1 MRSAKL
7 ALPLALLLSACGA
20 TPLAPRFA
28 PPKAPG
34 DSAIARSI
42 AEAPARNERP
52 VVIGVRADK
61 PGVFAW
67 DLNGALLWELP
78 VRAEAA
84 PIVVGDVV
92 LVQESGRVAIYELA
106 HGKLLLSLDGEGKLV
121 GADGVGRTLALSLSY
136 KEGDAQRGELIF
148 VDDDSVRWKKAL
160 NQAVGTPALVGERVL
175 LPWATQRLS
184 VLSADDGS
192 ELARWSFQNTMIGQ
206 ARVEGGRVYVGQ
218 LGLLRVDAQLPR
230 HQAGPIT
237 LLAPARRS
245 LPGQPPLL
253 RDGYAPVPPANHA
266 SHKIKL
272 EWRLGE
278 GEQVE
283 GDAALLRFYRVAF
296 GLVAQRDEVR
306 WVRVFERDLVGSS
319 AHAGGAFLVDDQGSL
334 RFVDKDGATRLRV
347 ELKQPLALAIVR
359 AGSFAAPDA
368 AQALESPG
376 GSLHDQLLAAAQ
388 LEDDRIFPA
397 RAFAVQ
403 HLSRQ
408 SDPSI
413 TRELIALCS
422 RRASSK
428 NQLSTS
434 ACSELGQREGEPKDI
449 LDGLRQKASFLE
461 DTAAPPVGA
470 LAQAAAR
477 MQLKQAAPLIL
488 SHAEDPHTAASDLPA
503 LFAALEKLEYTAALP
518 QLERFVRLHH
528 AEPAGSDLAPALSAA
543 LAVLGN
549 MRAKSAR
556 GTLASVAADE
566 LALEPVRQ
574 GAKAALSLLDQ
585 PAAERETKKVP
596 AQEKAKASAPEPETD
611 PRPHALDAEAVQKVF
626 RPLQSAL
633 EHCLAADPAKPKSAR
648 VAMIVAGDGRMEG
661 FFVTPTSLQ
670 ACSDAILRTA
680 RFPETRLA
688 RQHVMQTVYAP
699 SADEAATAQKP
710 D

>member
-1 MRSAKL
+1 MRSAKF
-7 ALPLALLLSACGA
+7 ALPLAFLLSACGA

-34 DSAIARSI
+34 DSAVARSI
-42 AEAPARNERP
+42 SEAPARNERP
-52 VVIGVRADK
+52 VVVGVRADK
-61 PGVFAW
+61 PGVLAW
-67 DLNGALLWELP
+67 DLNGTLLWELP

-84 PIVVGDVV
+84 PLVVGDVV
-92 LVQESGRVAIYELA
+92 LLQEAERVAIYDLA
-106 HGKLLLSLDGEGKLV
+106 HGKLLLALDGAGKLV
-121 GADGVGRTLALSLSY
+121 GADGVGKTLALSLVY
-136 KEGDAQRGELIF
+136 KDGDAQRGELVF

-160 NQAVGTPALVGERVL
+160 IQPVGTPALVADRVL

-206 ARVEGGRVYVGQ
+206 ARVERGRVYVGQ
-218 LGLLRVDAQLPR
+218 LGLLRVDGQLPK
-230 HQAGPIT
+230 HQSGPIT
-237 LLAPARRS
+237 LLAPEKRV

-253 RDGYAPVPPANHA
+253 RDGYALVAPANHA

-272 EWRLGE
+272 EWSPGE
-278 GEQVE
+278 GEQAVE
-283 GDAALLRFYRVAF
+283 ADAALLRFYRLAF
-296 GLVAQRDEVR
+296 GLAAQRDEVR

-334 RFVDKDGATRLRV
+334 RFVDKEGATRLRV
-347 ELKQPLALAIVR
+347 ELKQPLAVATVR
-359 AGSFAAPDA
+359 AGSFVAPAA
-368 AQALESPG
+368 AQPLEAPG

-422 RRASSK
+422 RRASAK
-428 NQLSTS
+428 NPLSSS
-434 ACSELGQREGEPKDI
+434 ACSELGQREGDPKDI
-449 LDGLRQKASFLE
+449 LEGLRQKASFLE

-477 MQLKQAAPLIL
+477 MQLRQAAPLIL

-528 AEPAGSDLAPALSAA
+528 AEPAGSDLAHALSAA
-543 LAVLGN
+543 LSVLGN
-549 MRAKSAR
+549 MRAKGAR
-556 GTLASVAADE
+556 TTLASVAADE
-566 LALEPVRQ
+566 LALEPVRND
-574 GAKAALSLLDQ
+574 AKAALSVLDQ
-585 PAAERETKKVP
+585 PVAQPEAKKAP
-596 AQEKAKASAPEPETD
+596 AQEKAKASAPAPQTD
-611 PRPHALDAEAVQKVF
+611 PRPHALDAEAIQKAF

-633 EHCLAADPAKPKSAR
+633 EHCLEADPAKPKSAR

-661 FFVTPTSLQ
+661 FVVTPTSLQ

-680 RFPETRLA
+680 RFPETRLV
-688 RQHVMQTVYAP
+688 RQHVIQTVYAP
-699 SADEAATAQKP
+699 QAAEAK
-710 D
+710 